1 MLGLARLGVGR
12 GGVGRARRL
21 AARLA
26 PASRLAPVRL
36 DEIVRAASRVLPG
49 LTRCLPRAITL
60 EALLLRAGHAAELR
74 VGLAPREGRERPG
87 AHAWVE
93 LDGTAVGEDASRF
106 TALPLFGTRA

>member
-1 MLGLARLGVGR
+1 MLGLARLCVGR
-12 GGVGRARRL
+12 WGVGRARHL

-26 PASRLAPVRL
+26 PASRLSPERL
-36 DEIVRAASRVLPG
+36 DAIVRAVGRWVPG
-49 LTRCLPRAITL
+49 LSRCLPRAITL
-60 EALLLRAGHAAELR
+60 EALLVGAGHAAELR

-93 LDGTAVGEDASRF
+93 LDGVAVGEDPSGF